1 LLYVTTAVAFSRYAR
16 RWPRSLLVV
25 GVVMVVVVVVMMV
38 VVVRLP
44 GGDDDLR
51 LRGRV
56 QDKAQTQ
63 RTECEQTS
71 LDVTVHDRL
80 PEPGFLR
87 SNHS

>member
-38 VVVRLP
+38 VVRLP

-56 QDKAQTQ
+56 QDEIQTQ

-87 SNHS
+87 PNHS